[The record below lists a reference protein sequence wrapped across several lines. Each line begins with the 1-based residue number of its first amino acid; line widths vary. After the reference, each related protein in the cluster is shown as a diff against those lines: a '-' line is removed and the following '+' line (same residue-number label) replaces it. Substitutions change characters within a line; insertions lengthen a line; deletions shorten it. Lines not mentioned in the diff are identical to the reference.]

1 MLALV
6 SLTVTVLCL
15 ANHAGIRHIQAC
27 NLDDQISVQVQA
39 PDGTVSTYPFSHQF
53 EAPAKGSTITV
64 KVHLPKED
72 QIDNAALCFFN
83 YNSVVT
89 VRYQG
94 QTLYQHG
101 SDERAAGRTTGH
113 TVARVPLPDEAWGND
128 VQITLYQL
136 EDNTTSNIHGVYAMS
151 ATQAWLYPLLTS
163 SQAEFVASFSFVI
176 ASIVLLVVFTG
187 MLIADRG
194 ARQGIYLALFCLSLS
209 LWDLC
214 YTSLVYLVT
223 DDTVLA
229 PTMEYLTL
237 HLVPVFFFG
246 YLRFEFHDTARRR
259 ICLASELVTAGV
271 AVLAVATEVLGVPGL
286 GYLGLLK
293 VLYVELAAMAV
304 AAIATAL
311 LGGTRRDASRAVF
324 RYGMGVTV
332 VISLLEVVRVILNR
346 TSGTFRIS
354 GALVPFVESTLAPVV
369 IMAFEGTLCA
379 SYLIHLMR
387 TLHAR
392 MERIQLERLAYTDA
406 LTGIPN
412 RASLDDRLEDLGKAD
427 HARYTLLFFD
437 VDHLKE
443 VNDRLG
449 HDAGDR
455 MLQLVGRAI
464 AESCSGYEGFFGR
477 YGGDEFVA
485 CLARRHD
492 ADRAIRSFQAI
503 IKGANDR
510 GYLPFPMEVAVGRA
524 DHEPGDER
532 TVPEELRQADDRMYE
547 VKARQEGTGSVR
559 R

>member
-1 MLALV
+1 M
-6 SLTVTVLCL
+6 
-15 ANHAGIRHIQAC
+15 
-27 NLDDQISVQVQA
+27 
-39 PDGTVSTYPFSHQF
+39 
-53 EAPAKGSTITV
+53 
-64 KVHLPKED
+64 
-72 QIDNAALCFFN
+72 
-83 YNSVVT
+83 
-89 VRYQG
+89 
-94 QTLYQHG
+94 
-101 SDERAAGRTTGH
+101 
-113 TVARVPLPDEAWGND
+113 ARVSLPDEAWGSD
-128 VQITLYQL
+128 VQIVLYQL
-136 EDNTTSNIHGVYAMS
+136 EDNTTSNIHGVYAMP

-163 SQAEFVASFSFVI
+163 SQAEFVASFSFVM
-176 ASIVLLVVFTG
+176 ASLVLLVVFTG

-223 DDTVLA
+223 DDTTIT
-229 PTMEYLTL
+229 PTLEYLML

-246 YLRFEFHDTARRR
+246 YLRFEFHDTAHRRV
-259 ICLASELVTAGV
+259 CLVAELAAAGV
-271 AVLAVATEVLGVPGL
+271 AALAVATEALGVPGL

-293 VLYVELAAMAV
+293 VLYVELATMAA

-311 LGGTRRDASRAVF
+311 AGSTRRDASRAVF
-324 RYGMGVTV
+324 RYGMGATV

-346 TSGTFRIS
+346 ASGTFRIS

-369 IMAFEGTLCA
+369 IIAFEGTLCA
-379 SYLIHLMR
+379 SYLIHLVR
-387 TLHAR
+387 TMHAR

-443 VNDRLG
+443 VNDSLG

-464 AESCSGYEGFFGR
+464 AESCSGNEGFFGR

-485 CLARRHD
+485 CLARRRD
-492 ADRAIRSFQAI
+492 ADRALHSFQAI

-510 GYLPFPMEVAVGRA
+510 GYLPLPVEVAVGRA

-532 TVPEELRQADDRMYE
+532 TVLEELRQADDRMYE